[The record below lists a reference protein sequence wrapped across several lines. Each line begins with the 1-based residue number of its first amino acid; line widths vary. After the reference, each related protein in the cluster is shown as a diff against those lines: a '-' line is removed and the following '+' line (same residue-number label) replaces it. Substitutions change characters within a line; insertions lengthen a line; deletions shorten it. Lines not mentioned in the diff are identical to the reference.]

1 MLVATA
7 LMTIVAGGVVET
19 LASAQAGFRSQSAS
33 ADVRQRLRV
42 GVEAITRDLLT
53 ATAALPFP
61 GGILIVSGP
70 VQHTYYVR
78 AGTLR
83 HDDGHG
89 TDLPVLDDVAGV
101 VFERVGERRVRV
113 RLELRST
120 QRTAPDA
127 VAVFDVAPRNMNR
140 GG

>member
-1 MLVATA
+1 MLVAMAVT
-7 LMTIVAGGVVET
+7 TTVVGGVVGT
-19 LASAQAGFRSQSAS
+19 LASAQAQFVLQSAS

-42 GVEAITRDLLT
+42 GVDAISRDLLT

-83 HDDGHG
+83 HDDGRG
-89 TDLPVLDDVAGV
+89 TDLPVLDDVAEV
-101 VFERVGERRVRV
+101 AFERVGERRVRV
-113 RLELRST
+113 RLEMRST
-120 QRTAPDA
+120 WQTAHDA
-127 VAVFDVAPRNMNR
+127 AIVFDVSPRNM
-140 GG
+140 GGGR